1 MKIENITYL
10 LARLPI
16 GMSMLGHG
24 LIRLTKLQAFSTGM
38 VNEFSKSIL
47 PQALVMPFSCML
59 PFLEFAVG
67 ILLLAGLFTRF
78 ACALGS
84 AVIVALIFGSSL
96 LEQWNNVFSQLFYGG
111 YFAVLFLYASHN
123 YYSIDHL
130 IKNKQQIR

>member
-24 LIRLTKLQAFSTGM
+24 LIRLTKLQAFRTGM

-47 PQALVMPFSCML
+47 PQALVMPFSYML

-96 LEQWNNVFSQLFYGG
+96 LEQCILPAILWGLFCGFVPICQPQL
-111 YFAVLFLYASHN
+111 LFN
-123 YYSIDHL
+123 
-130 IKNKQQIR
+130 